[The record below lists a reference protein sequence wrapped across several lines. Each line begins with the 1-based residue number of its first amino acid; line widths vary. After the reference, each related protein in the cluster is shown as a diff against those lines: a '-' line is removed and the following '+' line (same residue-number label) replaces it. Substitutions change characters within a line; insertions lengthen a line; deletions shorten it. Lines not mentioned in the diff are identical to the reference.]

1 VSNPGDER
9 GATAFARAVSVA
21 LHPLL
26 VFAALAIS
34 AAWRLDPDALPRVVA
49 GMAVAAA
56 LVWLFVWQR
65 HRAGHWST
73 VDASRPRERPVLY
86 GMVLATVLA
95 FAAWIGVAS
104 PLAVGVVAVVAMLCV
119 AALANRWIKLSLH
132 MASLAFAGMAWLGW
146 WPAAGIAALSL
157 LPLLGW
163 SRLRL
168 ARHQLAEVIGGT
180 GLGLAAGML
189 PWLLSR

>member
-1 VSNPGDER
+1 
-9 GATAFARAVSVA
+9 
-21 LHPLL
+21 
-26 VFAALAIS
+26 
-34 AAWRLDPDALPRVVA
+34 
-49 GMAVAAA
+49 M
-56 LVWLFVWQR
+56 
-65 HRAGHWST
+65 
-73 VDASRPRERPVLY
+73 DASQPRERPLLY
-86 GMVLATVLA
+86 GVVLATVLA
-95 FAAWIGVAS
+95 FVAWIGVAS

-119 AALANRWIKLSLH
+119 AAIANRWIKLSLH